1 MKKIIIILGVCG
13 LVAGCVSSEADLAK
27 SGDWYEIGY
36 SDGIKG
42 RTQRSYQMLSDLGQV
57 QLSDYD
63 EGYLAGVDLYCDPD
77 HAFQIGVSGTYYE
90 GVCEGREDAQKFRME
105 WQRGWSHGKGTQ

>member
-36 SDGIKG
+36 SDG
-42 RTQRSYQMLSDLGQV
+42 TVL
-57 QLSDYD
+57 
-63 EGYLAGVDLYCDPD
+63 
-77 HAFQIGVSGTYYE
+77 
-90 GVCEGREDAQKFRME
+90 
-105 WQRGWSHGKGTQ
+105 